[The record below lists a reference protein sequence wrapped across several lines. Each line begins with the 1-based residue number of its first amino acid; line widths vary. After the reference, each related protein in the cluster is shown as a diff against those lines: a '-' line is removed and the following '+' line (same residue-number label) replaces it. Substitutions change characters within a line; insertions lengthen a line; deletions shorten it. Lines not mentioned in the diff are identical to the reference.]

1 MPFSAPAR
9 CNNCDCEY
17 VKTSGRQIFCSA
29 TCRHSNAHK
38 LRKDYKAQWNKEN
51 AERVSE
57 YKKKYAE
64 NNRELR
70 VQQTERYR
78 KANPEYYR
86 EYASLY
92 SRKKQHAKIKSLTEL
107 DELVIAEMYD
117 LARRTGME
125 VDHIVPLTNKLVS
138 GLHCPWNLQLLTREQ
153 NARKNNKFCQENGL
167 KHV

>member
-1 MPFSAPAR
+1 MLSSDLVK
-9 CNNCDCEY
+9 CNNCDCEF
-17 VKTSGRQIFCSA
+17 VKTSGRQVYCS
-29 TCRHSNAHK
+29 TKCRNSFAHK
-38 LRKDYKAQWNKEN
+38 RAKDYKTDWNSKNVEKV
-51 AERVSE
+51 AA
-57 YKKKYAE
+57 YKRKYAE

-78 KANPEYYR
+78 KANMAYYNEYM
-86 EYASLY
+86 SL
-92 SRKKQHAKIKSLTEL
+92 RARRKQHAKIKSLTEL

-153 NARKNNKFCQENGL
+153 NARKNNKFCQE
-167 KHV
+167 

>member
-1 MPFSAPAR
+1 MASSDPLK
-9 CNNCDCEY
+9 CKNCDCEFI
-17 VKTSGRQIFCSA
+17 KTHSRQIFCSA
-29 TCRHSNAHK
+29 TCRHSDTHK
-38 LRKDYKAQWNKEN
+38 RKKEYKNEWNKEN
-51 AERVSE
+51 AEKVAA
-57 YKKKYAE
+57 YKRKYAE
-64 NNRELR
+64 ANKELR

-153 NARKNNKFCQENGL
+153 NARKNNKFCQE
-167 KHV
+167 